1 MLEAFHVFLN
11 SACVLLKHI
20 FIKSLMHVIKAFIS
34 TYLTL
39 AVIAKPVPSVFS
51 FGCINYEYYY
61 NYYYKYISVIKKAIF

>member
-20 FIKSLMHVIKAFIS
+20 FIKSLMHIIKAFIS

-39 AVIAKPVPSVFS
+39 AVIAKPVPSVF
-51 FGCINYEYYY
+51 FLWM
-61 NYYYKYISVIKKAIF
+61 YKL